1 MLREL
6 PQAAVMPLLSLLPA
20 IGGGAAER
28 AAVGEQG
35 GGESGQ
41 VGPVARGG
49 RSVHVDEGR
58 RCRESSERSSPLPL
72 HIAGFKDPSG
82 NVLSVLQEN

>member
-6 PQAAVMPLLSLLPA
+6 PQAAVMPLLSLLAA

-35 GGESGQ
+35 GASRAG
-41 VGPVARGG
+41 
-49 RSVHVDEGR
+49 SVR
-58 RCRESSERSSPLPL
+58 
-72 HIAGFKDPSG
+72 
-82 NVLSVLQEN
+82 